1 MGIREI
7 FKNNG
12 SLANI
17 ADDIFISQ
25 AFQDTYMEVD
35 EKGTEA
41 SAVTVIGMT
50 GSAGPPTEDKVNVM
64 RVDRPFVFA
73 IRENSTGVVLFAGKI
88 GKIED

>member
-17 ADDIFISQ
+17 ADNIFVNQ
-25 AFQDTYMEVD
+25 VFQDTYMEVD

-41 SAVTVIGMT
+41 SAVTVIGIET
-50 GSAGPPTEDKVNVM
+50 AAGPNETGVNVM
-64 RVDRPFVFA
+64 RIDRPFVFA
-73 IRENSTGVVLFAGKI
+73 IRENSTGVVLFTGKI
-88 GKIED
+88 GKIEK